1 MRYSL
6 SPCTRIEM
14 RRDATVHSDS
24 LFADQSVLGMFILE
38 FDIQSV
44 LSFCTMFQCLK
55 YELHHNN
62 ALIRMLMRRA
72 LGNPNQV
79 GHFLFWHL
87 KSEYLDKLELNR
99 YHLERFGLYLEEY
112 LLFAPVGVARD
123 ILIQCNLCRV
133 LSAINSK
140 LRLEKKIK
148 KTPKAKLREM
158 LRDDLRALNRRLPN
172 TFSLPI
178 NPRWRCTEFV
188 VEEAKTMS
196 SAQMPLWLSL
206 KNVDDSLDEYTII
219 MFKTGDDLRQ
229 DILTLQVLRVMDKI
243 WLDRGLNLRL
253 LPYKVVSTG
262 DGQGMVE
269 IVVNSQTTTH
279 IHTHY
284 GGGPQKGARDITTH
298 FKYLSA
304 MNSNASNLKK
314 VYDLCSFLRQL

>member
-1 MRYSL
+1 
-6 SPCTRIEM
+6 
-14 RRDATVHSDS
+14 
-24 LFADQSVLGMFILE
+24 
-38 FDIQSV
+38 
-44 LSFCTMFQCLK
+44 
-55 YELHHNN
+55 
-62 ALIRMLMRRA
+62 MRRA
-72 LGNPNQV
+72 LGNPHQI

-99 YHLERFGLYLEEY
+99 YYLERFGLYLEEY
-112 LLFAPVGVARD
+112 LLFAPIGVARE

-148 KTPKAKLREM
+148 KTAPAKIKEM
-158 LRDDLRALNRRLPN
+158 LREDLRKLNQHLPN
-172 TFSLPI
+172 TFCLPI
-178 NPRWRCTEFV
+178 NPRWRCTEV
-188 VEEAKTMS
+188 VVDECKTMS

-206 KNVDDSLDEYTII
+206 KNVDDSFDQHTII

-253 LPYKVVSTG
+253 LPYNVVSTG

-269 IVVNSQTTTH
+269 IVVNSRTTTH

-298 FKYLSA
+298 LKYLSA
-304 MNSNASNLKK
+304 MNTNASNLRKARDIYSRSCAGYCIASYVLGLGMMSK
-314 VYDLCSFLRQL
+314 MP